1 MDRRDL
7 EAVPSPPRPVVSPPR
22 TALSP
27 PPPVP
32 QARKPAPPRGPASKA
47 AAAQPGPEASAKG
60 TAVGTTGQ
68 LGWQWPL
75 QGRVVQRFRRG
86 DRIRRGIRIAGSPG
100 DRVTA
105 AAAGTVV
112 YSGSGLVGYGNLII
126 LEHNNNYLSAY
137 GFNRKLLVRE
147 GDRVA
152 RGEQVAELGQGP
164 SGQYLLHFEIRH
176 KGSAVDPLALL
187 PSR

>member
-1 MDRRDL
+1 VDRRDL
-7 EAVPSPPRPVVSPPR
+7 EAAPIPPRLATSPPRAAP
-22 TALSP
+22 SP
-27 PPPVP
+27 PPPTP
-32 QARKPAPPRGPASKA
+32 EARKPASPRGPSSKA
-47 AAAQPGPEASAKG
+47 AAQPDPQSSPKG
-60 TAVGTTGQ
+60 TAARTTGQ

-75 QGRVVQRFRRG
+75 QGRVVQRFRSG

-126 LEHNNNYLSAY
+126 LQHNHSYLSAY

-176 KGSAVDPLALL
+176 KGSAVDPLVLL